1 MKKNWQATNLKTLII
16 AEAGINHNGDVLLA
30 KRLIDVAADAEADL
44 IKFQTFSAKNIV
56 TRSVSKGDY
65 QYESTDKD
73 ESQYAMLEKL
83 ELTEEMH
90 RELIKYSQHRG
101 IGFFSTGFDIDS
113 VDMLIR
119 LGQVRFKVPSG
130 EITNLPLLRHIGKQ
144 NKEVILSTGMS
155 DLDEVG
161 NAIESL
167 EDAGTKRSKITA
179 LHCTTA
185 YPAPMNDVNL
195 SAMISIQKAFGVS
208 VGYSDHSEGIEVAI
222 AAVAL
227 GAKVIEKHFTLDKTL
242 PGPDHKAS
250 LEPDELKK
258 MITAIRN
265 IELALGDGVKK
276 IMPSEL
282 KNKQVARQSIVAKA
296 NIKKDEAL
304 SETNITTKRAGSGIS
319 PMRWDQ
325 IIGSKSKRDY
335 LIDEIID

>member
-16 AEAGINHNGDVLLA
+16 AEAGVNHNGDLSLA

-44 IKFQTFSAKNIV
+44 IKFQTFFAKNIV
-56 TRSVSKGDY
+56 TRSVSKADY
-65 QYESTDKD
+65 QYESTDRD

-90 RELIKYSQHRG
+90 RELIKYSQQRG

-161 NAIESL
+161 NAIKSL
-167 EDAGTKRSKITA
+167 EDAGTTRSKITA

-227 GAKVIEKHFTLDKTL
+227 GAKIIEKHFTLDKTL
-242 PGPDHKAS
+242 PGPDHKAG

-258 MITAIRN
+258 MIIAIRN

-282 KNKQVARQSIVAKA
+282 KNRQVARQSIVAKA
-296 NIKKDEAL
+296 NIKKGEAL

>member
-16 AEAGINHNGDVLLA
+16 AEAGVNHNGDLSLA

-56 TRSVSKGDY
+56 TRSVSKADY

-101 IGFFSTGFDIDS
+101 IGFFSTGFDRDS

-144 NKEVILSTGMS
+144 NKEVFLSTGMS

-161 NAIESL
+161 NAIKSL
-167 EDAGTKRSKITA
+167 EDAGTTRSKITA

-242 PGPDHKAS
+242 LGPDHKAS

-282 KNKQVARQSIVAKA
+282 KNRQVARQSIVAKA
-296 NIKKDEAL
+296 NIKKGEAL

>member
-30 KRLIDVAADAEADL
+30 KRLIDVAADSEADL

-56 TRSVSKGDY
+56 TRSVSKADY

-90 RELIKYSQHRG
+90 RELIKYSQQRG

-155 DLDEVG
+155 DLNEVG
-161 NAIESL
+161 NAIRSL
-167 EDAGTKRSKITA
+167 EDAGTTRSKITA

-185 YPAPMNDVNL
+185 YPAPMDDVNL
-195 SAMISIQKAFGVS
+195 SAMLSIQKAFGVS

-227 GAKVIEKHFTLDKTL
+227 GAKIIEKHFTLDKTL

-250 LEPDELKK
+250 LEPGELKK

-282 KNKQVARQSIVAKA
+282 NNRQVARQSIVAKA
-296 NIKKDEAL
+296 NIKKGEAL

>member
-1 MKKNWQATNLKTLII
+1 MKTLII
-16 AEAGINHNGDVLLA
+16 AEAGVNHNGELSLA

-56 TRSVSKGDY
+56 TRSVSKADY

-90 RELIKYSQHRG
+90 RELIKYSQQRG
-101 IGFFSTGFDIDS
+101 IGFFSTGFDIES

-155 DLDEVG
+155 DLNEVG
-161 NAIESL
+161 NAIKSL
-167 EDAGTKRSKITA
+167 EDAGTTRSKITA

-195 SAMISIQKAFGVS
+195 SAMLSIQKAFGVS

-227 GAKVIEKHFTLDKTL
+227 GAKIIEKHFTLDKTL

-250 LEPDELKK
+250 LEPGELKK

-282 KNKQVARQSIVAKA
+282 NNRQVARQSIVAKA
-296 NIKKDEAL
+296 NIKKGEAL

>member
-1 MKKNWQATNLKTLII
+1 MKTLII

-56 TRSVSKGDY
+56 TRSVSKADY

-73 ESQYAMLEKL
+73 DSQYAMLEKV
-83 ELTEEMH
+83 ELSEEMH
-90 RELIKYSQHRG
+90 RELIKYSQQRG
-101 IGFFSTGFDIDS
+101 IGFFSTSFDIDS
-113 VDMLIR
+113 VNMLIR

-130 EITNLPLLRHIGKQ
+130 EITNLPLLRHIGKR

-155 DLDEVG
+155 DLNEVG
-161 NAIESL
+161 NAIKSL
-167 EDAGTKRSKITA
+167 EDAGTTRSKITA

-185 YPAPMNDVNL
+185 YPAPMEDVNL
-195 SAMISIQKAFGVS
+195 SAMLSIQRAFGVS

-227 GAKVIEKHFTLDKTL
+227 GAKIIEKHFTLDKTL

-282 KNKQVARQSIVAKA
+282 KNRQVARQSIVAKA
-296 NIKKDEAL
+296 NIKKGEAL

>member
-16 AEAGINHNGDVLLA
+16 AEAGINYNGDVLLA

-44 IKFQTFSAKNIV
+44 IKFQTFFAKNIV
-56 TRSVSKGDY
+56 TRSVSKADY
-65 QYESTDKD
+65 QYESTDRD

-101 IGFFSTGFDIDS
+101 IGFFSTGFDIAS

-155 DLDEVG
+155 DLNEVG
-161 NAIESL
+161 NAIKSL
-167 EDAGTKRSKITA
+167 EDAGTTRSKITA

-227 GAKVIEKHFTLDKTL
+227 GAKIIEKHFTLDKTL
-242 PGPDHKAS
+242 PGPDHKAG

-258 MITAIRN
+258 MIIAIRN

-282 KNKQVARQSIVAKA
+282 KNRQVARQSIVAKA
-296 NIKKDEAL
+296 NIKKGEAL

-325 IIGSKSKRDY
+325 IIGSKSNRDY